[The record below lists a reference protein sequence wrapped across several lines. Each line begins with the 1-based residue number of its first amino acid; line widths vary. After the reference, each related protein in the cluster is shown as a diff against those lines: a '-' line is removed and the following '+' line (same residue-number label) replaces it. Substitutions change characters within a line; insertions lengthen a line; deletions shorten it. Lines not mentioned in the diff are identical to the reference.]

1 MSYQTVLDILRGP
14 DYDWPLDCAPAPQ
27 ATERELETRRIDQVT
42 EGLDSWVNRR
52 ADELRGSHHVDS
64 FATARRLVLHA
75 HFAVGMKYWE
85 LETQKAFGYVVDPP
99 VDKIAEARSVSEW
112 LKNQSLGRS
121 RHGTLLVDDTPEG
134 NAEMARRKA
143 KAADVPLE
151 WATEGKGLIWSLA
164 VIEGLIPTTIDA
176 LSAAYAQ
183 STPSLASVRFL
194 SPQQWLDN
202 LRAADERAPRPW
214 GDDGKPSVEF

>member
-1 MSYQTVLDILRGP
+1 MYQTVVDILRGP
-14 DYDWPLDCAPAPQ
+14 DHEWPLDCAPAPK
-27 ATERELETRRIDQVT
+27 ATERELATRPPDEVAYDLNEWVT
-42 EGLDSWVNRR
+42 RR
-52 ADELRGSHHVDS
+52 ADEMRGQAHIDS
-64 FATARRLVLHA
+64 YATARRLVLHA

-85 LETQKAFGYVVDPP
+85 LETQKALGYVVDPP
-99 VDKIAEARSVSEW
+99 VDKIAEARSISEW
-112 LKNQSLGRS
+112 LRNQALGRS

-134 NAEMARRKA
+134 NAEMARRQAKA
-143 KAADVPLE
+143 KDVPLE

-202 LRAADERAPRPW
+202 MRADDERRPRPW
-214 GDDGKPSVEF
+214 GADGRRNVEA